1 MYTQTYSVSEYKQFD
16 FQNMALPPKK
26 GTNEIVDFVEVSF
39 CGWLK
44 RAGSENSK
52 NSETKFLRFL
62 GDVFLVSRSR
72 FS

>member
-1 MYTQTYSVSEYKQFD
+1 MT
-16 FQNMALPPKK
+16 LPPKK

-62 GDVFLVSRSR
+62 GDVFWCLDLASADMV
-72 FS
+72 FSEFTKKQVLHSA